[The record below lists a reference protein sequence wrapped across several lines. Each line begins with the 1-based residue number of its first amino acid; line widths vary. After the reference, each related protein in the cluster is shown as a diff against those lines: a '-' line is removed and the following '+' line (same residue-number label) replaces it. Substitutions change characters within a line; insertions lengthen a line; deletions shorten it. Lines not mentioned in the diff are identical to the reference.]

1 MLHDLT
7 LMWES
12 NNREKN
18 GGYQRLGSRGDE
30 EMLVKGYIQLED
42 EKVMEI

>member
-7 LMWES
+7 LMWGS
-12 NNREKN
+12 NNKEKN
-18 GGYQRLGSRGDE
+18 GDYQRLGGGGDE